1 MTGWTIAAAEL
12 RIPRRTSFAAHK
24 MVIVVDPDGQA
35 VRQLNGL
42 ASWYDKASGRWRHK
56 PIGYLSS
63 DRLRAYDTDTHP
75 QTFLPMNGV
84 APRSR
89 DVRAAMANGDVVR
102 LSEPVSGMDADEL
115 QSAIFPAVSA
125 IERINALS
133 PGPHGGGGVRYPFL
147 GLGANSNS
155 VFATLVEAMGFAPP
169 KFARPARLTPG
180 VASLLLGAQEI
191 ASLRR
196 DPKRDVPLNV

>member
-24 MVIVVDPDGQA
+24 MVIVVDPDGRA

-42 ASWYDKASGRWRHK
+42 ASWYDKTSGTWRHK

-63 DRLRAYDTDTHP
+63 DRLRAYDTDAHP

-89 DVRAAMANGDVVR
+89 DVRAAMANGDVVS
-102 LSEPVSGMDADEL
+102 LSEPASGMDADEL
-115 QSAIFPAVSA
+115 QSAIFPALSA
-125 IERINALS
+125 IDRINALS

-147 GLGANSNS
+147 GLGINSNS

-169 KFARPARLTPG
+169 TFARPARLTPG
-180 VASLLLGAQEI
+180 STRRLLGAQEI
-191 ASLRR
+191 ASLRNR
-196 DPKRDVPLNV
+196 PRRGVPLSA